1 MFGAQYKDVPASF
14 DAPSLCGFASSLVHD
29 MLEAGLPHGLPS
41 RAICRYDHD
50 HVQPRAK
57 FDGYKDDVAAVF
69 EGGPVTTLLAAM
81 HHVSNL
87 QLLFADL
94 NRKIKKDKFPAAALL
109 ELYEYRLIFFED
121 DPALRSPLINVAAFT
136 LRQVDDIFAAL
147 RARAA
152 KPGAWFLGCGSRPT
166 AAAIKKLIKK
176 HQR

>member
-1 MFGAQYKDVPASF
+1 MQEQSSGDTAPGDDAALRAPAF
-14 DAPSLCGFASSLVHD
+14 DAPSLCGFASDLVHD

-94 NRKIKKDKFPAAALL
+94 NRKIKNYR
-109 ELYEYRLIFFED
+109 ELGWPEAREVERQIDLDWEEYQRWEEE
-121 DPALRSPLINVAAFT
+121 ANV
-136 LRQVDDIFAAL
+136 
-147 RARAA
+147 
-152 KPGAWFLGCGSRPT
+152 
-166 AAAIKKLIKK
+166 
-176 HQR
+176 